1 MKIFSGFMTSICVAM
16 ACLSLGVRAQ
26 SASERC
32 LVIGDSIAVGVSNH
46 SRCLSISTGGLS
58 SWRWLDRW
66 GRSLD
71 AVDPEVVLISLG
83 ANDADDRRSLP
94 SLAKVRAKLRAPR
107 VIWLAPSE
115 VLSLTS
121 RNWVRLIAEQHGDSV
136 FDLPQ
141 RHMQKDGIH
150 PSTRG
155 AQIVASRL
163 LPE

>member
-1 MKIFSGFMTSICVAM
+1 MNIFRYFVASACVVMT
-16 ACLSLGVRAQ
+16 CLPFGVRAQ
-26 SASERC
+26 LAAERC
-32 LVIGDSIAVGVSNH
+32 LIIGDSIAVGVSNH
-46 SRCLSISTGGLS
+46 SHCLSISTGGLS

-66 GRSLD
+66 GRALD
-71 AVDPEVVLISLG
+71 EIEPEVVLISLG
-83 ANDADDRRSLP
+83 ANDADDRRSFP

-107 VIWLAPSE
+107 VIWLAPSAA
-115 VLSLTS
+115 LSMTS
-121 RNWVRLIAEQHGDSV
+121 RNWVRLIAEQHGDAV